1 MGLVKRSRI
10 KRRRDRVLETKGELD
25 IEGLQQWQKDILA
38 MENTPTMWL
47 SICDEMRDNKE
58 IPLTQS
64 QANMLEKVLGDEFF
78 IQDEKVRDI
87 LEAVWECGF
96 YYERDRKVLNLARDC
111 YLKGRNWI
119 KKNG

>member
-10 KRRRDRVLETKGELD
+10 KGRILETKGEIDLK
-25 IEGLQQWQKDILA
+25 GLQQWQEEILA
-38 MENTPTMWL
+38 MEEFKDSLDMW
-47 SICDEMRDNKE
+47 EKE
-58 IPLTQS
+58 DKIPITKA

-78 IQDEKVRDI
+78 ITDSKVRDI
-87 LEAVWECGF
+87 LKDVWECGF

-111 YLKGRNWI
+111 YLKGKNWI